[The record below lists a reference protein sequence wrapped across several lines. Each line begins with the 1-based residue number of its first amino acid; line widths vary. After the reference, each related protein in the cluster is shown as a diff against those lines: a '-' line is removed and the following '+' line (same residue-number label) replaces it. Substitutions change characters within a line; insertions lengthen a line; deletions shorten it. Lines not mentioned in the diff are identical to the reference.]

1 MELYKM
7 VIEIDEH
14 QMALE
19 SEDFDL
25 MLLAAAW
32 QLVAAAKA
40 KREELGYP
48 TSRAKRLVEVE

>member
-1 MELYKM
+1 M